1 MQLCFENTAPR
12 VYLKPIDIQHI
23 DGEGVTISLLSSKSI
38 VHTAYFNW
46 EKSEPDGGG
55 WRGGNSEKEV
65 IRGGEKN
72 KGRLRPTEVIIES
85 DSLYPMPFIVSYIFV
100 GLSFQISPYFSLYC
114 FYIIIIIIIKI
125 TMTMCFLWRFCRL
138 GSFACVRVKVDICVA

>member
-85 DSLYPMPFIVSYIFV
+85 DSLYPMPFIVSYILMQHAHLASQRGV
-100 GLSFQISPYFSLYC
+100 HINSL
-114 FYIIIIIIIKI
+114 
-125 TMTMCFLWRFCRL
+125 L
-138 GSFACVRVKVDICVA
+138 GHHAPPQPEKWEQRVKIQKAVRQTIQMLLFLLERYI